1 MTGAGLQVETLGCR
15 LNEYES
21 EAMSE
26 VAAEQGLSGAVI
38 VNTCAVTAE
47 ATRKSRQAIR
57 RAARRNPNAKLVVT
71 GCAAQID
78 PAAFAALEG
87 VDALVGN
94 GRKLAPEVWRRLADL
109 KAGGGD
115 PHMLVGDIMS
125 AKEPSNRLISSFGT
139 RARAH
144 VQVQNGCDH
153 RCTFCI
159 IPYGRGNSRSVPAE
173 EVAAQVRK
181 LAAGGFREVV
191 LSGVDLT
198 CWGRDLA
205 GRPRLGSLVARVL
218 DEVPELARLR
228 LSSVD
233 VVEIDDRLIE
243 LLASEPRLMPHLHL
257 SLQAGSNMILKRM
270 KRRHLR
276 EDAVRFCRM
285 IRQERP
291 GIAFG
296 ADLIAGFPTET
307 DAMFAETVE
316 LVEECGLTWLHV
328 FPFSARNGTPAA
340 RMPQVD
346 PLRITERA
354 QKLRELATRRVQ
366 EHLSGRVGTTGN
378 VLLEASR
385 KGRTEQFAEVIFDED
400 LTAGTVHLTEFVG
413 IRGKQLIGRPFGPS
427 AR

>member
-1 MTGAGLQVETLGCR
+1 MSDARLQVETLGCR

-47 ATRKSRQAIR
+47 ATRKSRQAVR
-57 RAARRNPNAKLVVT
+57 RAARRNPEARLVVT

-78 PAAFAALEG
+78 PAAFAALDG
-87 VDALVGN
+87 VNALVGN
-94 GRKLAPEVWRRLADL
+94 GRKLAPEVWRELADR
-109 KAGGGD
+109 KAASDG

-125 AKEPSNRLISSFGT
+125 ARQPSNRLISSFGN

-173 EVAAQVRK
+173 EVIAQVRK
-181 LAAGGFREVV
+181 LAAAGFREVV

-198 CWGRDLA
+198 CWGRDLV
-205 GRPRLGSLVARVL
+205 GRPRLGNLVSRIL
-218 DEVPELARLR
+218 DKVPELARLR

-243 LLASEPRLMPHLHL
+243 LLGSEPRLMPHLHL

-307 DAMFAETVE
+307 DAMFAETLD

-328 FPFSARNGTPAA
+328 FPFSARDGTPAA

-346 PLRITERA
+346 PARVAKRA
-354 QKLRELATRRVQ
+354 QRLRELAAQRVKQ
-366 EHLSGRVGTTGN
+366 HVEARIGTTGN
-378 VLLEASR
+378 VLLETSR
-385 KGRTEQFAEVIFDED
+385 RGRTEQFAEVVFDED
-400 LTAGTVHLTEFVG
+400 LTAGTVRRTEFVG
-413 IRGKQLIGRPFGPS
+413 IEGKQLTGRPVGPS
-427 AR
+427 AS

>member
-1 MTGAGLQVETLGCR
+1 MSGAGLQIETLGCR
-15 LNEYES
+15 LNEFES

-47 ATRKSRQAIR
+47 ATRKSRQAVR
-57 RAARRNPNAKLVVT
+57 RVARRNPQARLVVT

-78 PAAFAALEG
+78 PAAFAALDG
-87 VDALVGN
+87 VDAVVGN
-94 GRKLAPEVWRRLADL
+94 GRKLAPEVWRGLADR
-109 KAGGGD
+109 KAVGEG
-115 PHMLVGDIMS
+115 PSMLVGDIMS
-125 AKEPSNRLISSFGT
+125 ATQPSNRLISSFGT

-159 IPYGRGNSRSVPAE
+159 IPFGRGNSRSVPAG
-173 EVAAQVRK
+173 EVTAQVRK

-205 GRPRLGSLVARVL
+205 GKPRLGSLVSRIL

-233 VVEIDDRLIE
+233 LVEIDDRLIE
-243 LLASEPRLMPHLHL
+243 LLGSEPRLMPHLHL

-291 GIAFG
+291 DIAFG

-307 DAMFAETVE
+307 DAMFAETLE

-328 FPFSARNGTPAA
+328 FPFSARGGTPAA

-346 PLRITERA
+346 PLKD
-354 QKLRELATRRVQ
+354 QRRG
-366 EHLSGRVGTTGN
+366 H
-378 VLLEASR
+378 
-385 KGRTEQFAEVIFDED
+385 
-400 LTAGTVHLTEFVG
+400 
-413 IRGKQLIGRPFGPS
+413 RG
-427 AR
+427 

>member
-1 MTGAGLQVETLGCR
+1 MTGAGLHVETLGCR
-15 LNEYES
+15 LNEFES
-21 EAMSE
+21 EAMCE

-38 VNTCAVTAE
+38 VNTCAVTAK
-47 ATRKSRQAIR
+47 ATRKSRQAVR
-57 RAARRNPNAKLVVT
+57 RAARRNPEARLVVT

-78 PAAFAALEG
+78 PAAFAAVEG
-87 VDALVGN
+87 VDAIVGN
-94 GRKLAPEVWRRLADL
+94 GRKLAPEVWRGLADR
-109 KAGGGD
+109 KAPDDGPD
-115 PHMLVGDIMS
+115 MLVGDIMS
-125 AKEPSNRLISSFGT
+125 ATQPSNRLISSFGT

-159 IPYGRGNSRSVPAE
+159 IPYGRGNSRSVSAE
-173 EVAAQVRK
+173 EVTAQVRK

-198 CWGRDLA
+198 CWGRDLS
-205 GRPRLGSLVARVL
+205 GTPRLGNLVSRIL

-243 LLASEPRLMPHLHL
+243 LLGSEPRLMPHLHL

-276 EDAVRFCRM
+276 EDAVRLCRM
-285 IRQERP
+285 IRRERP

-307 DAMFAETVE
+307 DAMFADTVE

-328 FPFSARNGTPAA
+328 FPFSARSGTPAA

-346 PLRITERA
+346 PLTITQRA
-354 QKLRELATRRVQ
+354 KRLRALAARRVR
-366 EHLSGRVGTTGN
+366 EHLSGRVGTVGD
-378 VLLEASR
+378 VLLETSR
-385 KGRTEQFAEVIFDED
+385 KGRTEQFAEVIYDED
-400 LTAGTVHLTEFVG
+400 LTAGAVCRTEFVG
-413 IRGKQLIGRPFGPS
+413 IKGKQLTGRLVVPALS
-427 AR
+427 

>member
-47 ATRKSRQAIR
+47 ATRKSRQAVR
-57 RAARRNPNAKLVVT
+57 RAARRNPEARLVVT

-78 PAAFAALEG
+78 PATFAALEG

-94 GRKLAPEVWRRLADL
+94 DRKLAAAVWRRLADRN
-109 KAGGGD
+109 AGGDG

-125 AKEPSNRLISSFGT
+125 ARRPSNRLISSFGT

-159 IPYGRGNSRSVPAE
+159 IPYGRGNSRSVPAA
-173 EVAAQVRK
+173 EVTAQVKR
-181 LAAGGFREVV
+181 LAEGGFREVV

-205 GRPRLGSLVARVL
+205 GGPRLGNLVSSIL

-243 LLASEPRLMPHLHL
+243 LLGSEPRLMPHLHL

-276 EDAVRFCRM
+276 EDAVRFCRL

-291 GIAFG
+291 GITFG

-378 VLLEASR
+378 VLLETSR

-400 LTAGTVHLTEFVG
+400 LTAGTVHLTEFVD